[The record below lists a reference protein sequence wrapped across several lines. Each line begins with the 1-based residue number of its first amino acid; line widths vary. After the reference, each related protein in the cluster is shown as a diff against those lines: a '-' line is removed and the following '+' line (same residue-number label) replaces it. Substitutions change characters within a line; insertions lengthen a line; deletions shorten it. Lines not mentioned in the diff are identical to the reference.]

1 MRKWLGLAASS
12 ALIALIA
19 VVAVPAR
26 AQDND
31 NKVPSWE
38 VGGGYTF
45 RSYDYAPVGAGSP
58 PLTTNGWDVM
68 ADRMVFRKWLSV
80 AAQVDGTYTSE
91 GYNTSVY
98 SAMIGPQVYLFG
110 HRRKLTPYFQ
120 ALFGEGYTRYLIP
133 KSGGYPAL
141 AVSTHDYTWQGGGG
155 IDYSWKPHWNI
166 RVIQFDYEN
175 TRFFTS
181 NPTQGNYKISVGIM
195 YRFGKLKKGR

>member
-38 VGGGYTF
+38 VGGGYIY
-45 RSYDYAPVGAGSP
+45 RSYNYNPSGTSR
-58 PLTTNGWDVM
+58 LNMNGWDIM

-80 AAQVDGTYTSE
+80 AAQVDGAYTSG

-120 ALFGEGYTRYLIP
+120 ALFGEGYTRFVIP
-133 KSGGYPAL
+133 QSGGYGAL
-141 AVSTHDYTWQGGGG
+141 AESSHAFAWQGGAG
-155 IDYSWKPHWNI
+155 IDYSWKPHWSI